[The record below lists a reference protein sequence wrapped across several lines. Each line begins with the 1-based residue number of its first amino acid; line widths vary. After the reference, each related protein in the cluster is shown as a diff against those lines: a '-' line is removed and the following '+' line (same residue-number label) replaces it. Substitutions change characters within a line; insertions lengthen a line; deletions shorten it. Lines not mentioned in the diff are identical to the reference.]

1 MSSYFKVQR
10 QTLCSFASE
19 DQNLNSFLSDM
30 LYIICILR
38 ILRVNFAKQM
48 HQNMWYGMFALMSVC
63 DICNLALW
71 QCWIPTGKSVSLLEI
86 SHKIT
91 LLVSAFL
98 LELEHLI
105 YRVYKKKL
113 NKPEIALRL
122 CK

>member
-1 MSSYFKVQR
+1 
-10 QTLCSFASE
+10 
-19 DQNLNSFLSDM
+19 M

-48 HQNMWYGMFALMSVC
+48 HQNLWYGMFALMSVC
-63 DICNLALW
+63 DICNLASW

-86 SHKIT
+86 SHKIM

-113 NKPEIALRL
+113 YKPEIALRL
-122 CK
+122 CKAQQCTKFFIEIGCLGTDNLRNLKF

>member
-1 MSSYFKVQR
+1 
-10 QTLCSFASE
+10 
-19 DQNLNSFLSDM
+19 M

-48 HQNMWYGMFALMSVC
+48 HQNLWYGMFALMSVC
-63 DICNLALW
+63 DICNLASW

-86 SHKIT
+86 SHKIM

-105 YRVYKKKL
+105 YRVYKKNCTNLKSL
-113 NKPEIALRL
+113 SGFVKRSNVRSFLLK
-122 CK
+122 